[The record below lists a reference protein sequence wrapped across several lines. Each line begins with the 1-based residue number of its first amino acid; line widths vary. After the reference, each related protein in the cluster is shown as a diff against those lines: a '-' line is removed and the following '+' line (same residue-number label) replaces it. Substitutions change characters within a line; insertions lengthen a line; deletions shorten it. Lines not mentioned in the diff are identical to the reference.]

1 MQEVAVGH
9 YRAFIT
15 AAEAVQSI
23 RKEISAVDQHLEKLV
38 TSIDC
43 LLHIYAVDAGLAL
56 DARAHETTVCHSKW
70 LRPRS

>member
-38 TSIDC
+38 ISIDC
-43 LLHIYAVDAGLAL
+43 SLHIYAVDAGLAL
-56 DARAHETTVCHSKW
+56 GARANETIACHFK
-70 LRPRS
+70 